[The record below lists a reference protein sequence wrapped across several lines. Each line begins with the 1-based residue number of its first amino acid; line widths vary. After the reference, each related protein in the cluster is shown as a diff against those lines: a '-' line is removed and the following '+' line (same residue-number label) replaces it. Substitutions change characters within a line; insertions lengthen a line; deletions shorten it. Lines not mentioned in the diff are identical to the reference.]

1 MPTRNERRRPRA
13 DPGAFN
19 CSGRGLP
26 SSEVYARKC
35 EKVGLMKKER
45 RQKQGCRHDILLLR
59 AG

>member
-26 SSEVYARKC
+26 SSEVYAREY
-35 EKVGLMKKER
+35 EKVGLNEVRTAAK
-45 RQKQGCRHDILLLR
+45 
-59 AG
+59 AGMSS